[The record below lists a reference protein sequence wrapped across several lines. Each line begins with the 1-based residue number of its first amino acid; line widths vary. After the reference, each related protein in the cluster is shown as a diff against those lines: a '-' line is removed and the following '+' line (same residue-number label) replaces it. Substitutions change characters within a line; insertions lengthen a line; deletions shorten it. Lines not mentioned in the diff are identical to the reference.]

1 MNFFQGVKR
10 TVEEIEDRKIRLLE
24 QCTAHKE
31 ENVRISKCLQV
42 FLDKYSNLR
51 SWLSSIVESFLRGHQ
66 DMGSD
71 LRMAKDFYQLHCQLL
86 NDLEK
91 KSFEVQMIDGDI
103 MQSDIFQNLDVTMQR
118 DVDEKME
125 ALRNSWILSKKAL
138 EARVRLGSLYVD
150 FHQAASNLDDELN
163 TFEADLKN
171 NAENL
176 DVVKTAELEER
187 WRNLQPHY
195 LRLTATGKS
204 FLDEGEKVRYF
215 DNVTVQ
221 QSMIKIYFQKYYC

>member
-1 MNFFQGVKR
+1 M
-10 TVEEIEDRKIRLLE
+10 E

-31 ENVRISKCLQV
+31 ENIRISQCLQE
-42 FLDKYSNLR
+42 FLEKYANLR

-71 LRMAKDFYQLHCQLL
+71 LRMATDFYQLHCQLL

-91 KSFEVQMIDGDI
+91 KSFEVQMID
-103 MQSDIFQNLDVTMQR
+103 SDVMRNDVFPNLDSIVQR
-118 DVDEKME
+118 DIDEKME

-150 FHQAASNLDDELN
+150 FHQAATNLDDELN
-163 TFEADLKN
+163 LFEIDLKN

-176 DVVKTAELEER
+176 NQVKIDQLEES
-187 WRNLQPHY
+187 WRNLQPYY
-195 LRLTATGKS
+195 LRLTATGKA
-204 FLDEGEKVRYF
+204 FLDEGEKVRF
-215 DNVTVQ
+215 
-221 QSMIKIYFQKYYC
+221 SFFFFW